1 MKLYLLILSL
11 VYLII
16 GLNNTA
22 FAFQSDKYFANVGTI
37 VLETKDTLSIDSI
50 SGKQK
55 SLKKTTL
62 KRRKYL
68 LPIISIAVGSLG
80 VYLFF
85 YLRS

>member
-1 MKLYLLILSL
+1 MKLYLLVLSL
-11 VYLII
+11 VCLII

-22 FAFQSDKYFANVGTI
+22 FAFQSDNYFANRGTI
-37 VLETKDTLSIDSI
+37 VLEKKDTLSIDSI

-62 KRRKYL
+62 KKRKYL

>member
-11 VYLII
+11 LCLII
-16 GLNNTA
+16 ALNNTA
-22 FAFQSDKYFANVGTI
+22 FAFQSDNYFANRGTI
-37 VLETKDTLSIDSI
+37 VLEKKDTLSIDSI

-62 KRRKYL
+62 KKRKYL